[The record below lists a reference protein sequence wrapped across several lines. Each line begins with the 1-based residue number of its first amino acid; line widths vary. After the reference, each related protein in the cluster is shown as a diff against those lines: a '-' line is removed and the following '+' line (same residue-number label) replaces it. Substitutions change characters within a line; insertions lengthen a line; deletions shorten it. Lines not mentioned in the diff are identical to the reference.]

1 MPAVLF
7 SSTFYK
13 PDLWLEEFR
22 RAAPDIEVRVW
33 PEVGDPAEIDV
44 ALGWGHPKEPPIE
57 FPNLK
62 LISATGAG
70 IDHIMGD
77 PTRPK
82 HVPVARLVEEMLTT
96 QMSEYVL
103 ACVLRYHRQFV
114 EFEAAQR
121 EAAWPKLTPP
131 DTAARRIGML
141 GLGVL
146 GLDAARKLR
155 ALGFPVAGW
164 SRGPKQLDG
173 IECFHGRGQL
183 AAFLGGSH
191 ILVCLLP
198 LTPETRGI
206 INAETLAL
214 LPRGA
219 YVINPARGGHVV
231 DADLIAALDCGHI
244 AHATLDVFHQ
254 EPLPRDHPFWRHPK
268 VTVTPHA
275 ASATIPRTA
284 VPQIV
289 ANIRRV
295 RAGLAPL
302 NQVDP
307 DRGY

>member
-7 SSTFYK
+7 SSTFYR
-13 PDLWLEEFR
+13 PDRWLAEFAR
-22 RAAPDIEVRVW
+22 VAPDIEVRAW
-33 PEVGDPAEIDV
+33 PDVGDPADIDV
-44 ALGWGHPKEPPIE
+44 ALGWGHPKEPPID

-77 PTRPK
+77 PGRPR
-82 HVPVARLVEEMLTT
+82 HVPVVRLIDVMLIA

-114 EFEAAQR
+114 EFAAAQR
-121 EAAWPKLTPP
+121 EAEWLKLPAP

-146 GLDAARKLR
+146 GLDAARKLQ
-155 ALGFPVAGW
+155 ALGFPIAGW
-164 SRGPKQLDG
+164 SRHPKQVDG
-173 IECFHGRGQL
+173 ISCFDGRDGL
-183 AAFLGGSH
+183 RAFLGGSD

-206 INAETLAL
+206 LNAETLGH

-219 YVINPARGGHVV
+219 YLVNPARGGHVV
-231 DADLIAALDCGHI
+231 DRDLIAALDAGHL

-254 EPLPRDHPFWRHPK
+254 EPLAKDHPFWRHPK

-289 ANIRRV
+289 DNIRRV
-295 RAGLAPL
+295 RAGLPVL
-302 NQVDP
+302 NRVDP
-307 DRGY
+307 ERGY